1 MNSSRPGER
10 KRRDPNEHGMLTR
23 PRLRERYGTDVNIR
37 SRETRNEEVQ
47 IEHDGNIAFLKSNL
61 KSLDKNKNKPKR
73 GVTLVPS
80 VTLNYSKLLR
90 DIEVPEAFR
99 ERYILT
105 GYRPRNLTALECA
118 RSVFHAN
125 NETVNFWS
133 HFLSGLLLIARYCY
147 VVWYHNPL
155 SDHFYYPL
163 TSFTLGCFTLYTM
176 SCLAHMFSS
185 MTEREF
191 HIGYYLDYAA
201 ISVYTFT
208 AGQAFYFYCHPI
220 KSGLLLYDWRE
231 LFLFLS
237 ALISFGATYSCCM
250 SRHHWLHLRFIIRT
264 GSYMVSWVHNCS
276 PYFVRQLNCSTDP
289 FCNPDSFPIF
299 IGCFLSFATAALA
312 NMTRVPERFFPGAF
326 DFIGQSHHFLHVMT
340 TLGDHFAYSVFLS
353 DLEARKGALTLEHI
367 PAFTETIGLTLL
379 VLAGNLGIVFW
390 FAKSLRLTSSGIHGT
405 KKYRHAN

>member
-1 MNSSRPGER
+1 
-10 KRRDPNEHGMLTR
+10 MLRR

-47 IEHDGNIAFLKSNL
+47 IEHDGDIAFSKSNL

-73 GVTLVPS
+73 GVTLASS

-90 DIEVPEAFR
+90 DIEIPEAFR

-105 GYRPRNLTALECA
+105 GYRPRNLTALECT

-147 VVWYHNPL
+147 IVWYHNPL

-237 ALISFGATYSCCM
+237 AFISFGATYSCCM

-264 GSYMVSWVHNCS
+264 GSYIVSWVHNCS
-276 PYFVRQLNCSTDP
+276 PYLVRQLNCSS

-312 NMTRVPERFFPGAF
+312 NVTRVPERFFPGAL

-353 DLEARKGALTLEHI
+353 DLEARKAALTLEHI

-390 FAKSLRLTSSGIHGT
+390 FAKSLRLASSGIHGA
-405 KKYRHAN
+405 KKYCHAN